1 VSAGHHRLPRLRSR
15 HLEAIVTD
23 ALRSSRVIVVNGPR
37 QAGKTTLLQRVQR
50 RRGGAFVS
58 LDDEATLA
66 AARED
71 PTGFLAAY
79 PRPLFVDEV
88 QRGGD
93 ALVRAVKV
101 AVDRDRRP
109 GAFVLAG
116 STSFLTVPVLS
127 ESLAGRAR
135 IIDLWPFSQG
145 ELAGVREAF
154 LDRVFA
160 GPDAWAAV
168 APSRT
173 TRAEYFRR
181 VCTGGFPEVVSLGSP
196 RDRGAWFG
204 SYVRT
209 VTQRD
214 IRDLSRLRRAADLPR
229 LVRLLAART
238 AGELNVSSLAE
249 ACGLSPDLTHD
260 YLALLETV
268 YVHHTVPAWSR
279 NLSAKVKRRP
289 KVYLADSGL
298 AAALT
303 GMEAKRLA
311 VPTCPM
317 TGPLIETFVVDEIL
331 KMRSWSE
338 TDVALHHFR
347 DRDGPEIDL
356 VLETSDG
363 RVAGIEVKAGLT
375 VREDDFRWLRFLR
388 DRTSAAFVQGIVLY
402 AGADR
407 LPFGDRLRALPLAAL
422 WAR

>member
-1 VSAGHHRLPRLRSR
+1 MRAGDRSSRMIRR
-15 HLEAIVTD
+15 HLETTLGE
-23 ALRSSRVIVVNGPR
+23 ALETARVIVVNGPR
-37 QAGKTTLLQRVQR
+37 QAGKTTLLRRLHR

-58 LDDEATLA
+58 LDDEATLS

-71 PTGFLAAY
+71 PKGFVAAF

-93 ALVRAVKV
+93 ALVRAIKV
-101 AVDRDRRP
+101 AVDRDRRR

-145 ELAGVREAF
+145 ELRRVRETF
-154 LDRVFA
+154 LDCLFA
-160 GPDAWAAV
+160 GPDALPTPQARG
-168 APSRT
+168 PSRDD
-173 TRAEYFRR
+173 YLRR
-181 VCTGGFPEVVSLGSP
+181 VCTGGFPEAVSLASP
-196 RDRGAWFG
+196 RDRRAWFT

-238 AGELNVSSLAE
+238 AGELNVASLAQ
-249 ACGLSPDLTHD
+249 ASGLSSDLAHD

-268 YVHHTVPAWSR
+268 YLHHTVPAWSR
-279 NLSAKVKRRP
+279 SLSAKVKRRP
-289 KVYLADSGL
+289 KVYLVDTGL
-298 AAALT
+298 GAALT
-303 GMEAKRLA
+303 GMEPARLA
-311 VPTCPM
+311 EPTCPM
-317 TGPLIETFVVDEIL
+317 TGPLVETFVVGEIL
-331 KMRSWSE
+331 KMRSWCD
-338 TDVALHHFR
+338 TDVALHHYR
-347 DRDGPEIDL
+347 DRDGPEVDL
-356 VLETSDG
+356 VLEALDG
-363 RVAGIEVKAGLT
+363 RVAAIEVKAGLT

-388 DRTSAAFVQGIVLY
+388 ERLGTSFVQGVVLY

-407 LPFGDRLRALPLAAL
+407 LAFGDRLSALPIAAL